1 MSDNETETT
10 DEEESTEIEGVG
22 DYHCVAH
29 AETMPSPNH
38 GEVEHVWFDED
49 VLDGWLYNE
58 LLEAIR
64 GDGYE
69 VLAFGTVNEEEA
81 EGIEHEGV
89 REGGKK
95 AVLVYRGAPQ

>member
-1 MSDNETETT
+1 MSDNETEET
-10 DEEESTEIEGVG
+10 EEESTEIEGPA

-29 AETMPSPNH
+29 AETRRSPVH
-38 GEVEHVWFDED
+38 DVEEHIWFDED

-58 LLEAIR
+58 LLDAMR

-69 VLAFGTVNEEEA
+69 VLAFDSVDAEEA
-81 EGIEHEGV
+81 AEIEHEGV

-95 AVLVYRGAPQ
+95 AVLVYRGTVE